1 MHISDKEAWI
11 KTREHMLKR
20 IRAAPPELFVN
31 DNLELH
37 IEKVHKWG
45 YLLEPS
51 PSYRLKIAWDI
62 HDIDRADVDRI
73 KRGPDEP
80 FEDYKQRHQ
89 ARSARLGRELLTCI
103 EARPQLI
110 EDVFQLVLYH
120 DQGNLET
127 ADAELQRDYLAL
139 KDADGAAFLDS
150 FDEYVLKWDLEHAR
164 IRGHKTW
171 EERLTDRAKS
181 LPDIKDLWETFQRKL
196 RDAS

>member
-11 KTREHMLKR
+11 KAREQIFKR
-20 IRAAPPELFVN
+20 IREAPPKLFVN

-45 YLLEPS
+45 YLLEPN

-62 HDIDRADVDRI
+62 HDIDRADEGRVE
-73 KRGPDEP
+73 RGADES

-89 ARSARLGRELLTCI
+89 ERSARLGKELLTCI

-110 EDVFQLVLYH
+110 EDVFHMVSYH
-120 DQGNLET
+120 DHGNLET
-127 ADAELQRDYLAL
+127 VDPELRRDYLAL

-150 FDEYVLKWDLEHAR
+150 FDEYILKWSLAPAR
-164 IRGHKTW
+164 KRGHKTW

-181 LPDIKDLWETFQRKL
+181 LQDIKDLWETFQRKL
-196 RDAS
+196 HDSS